1 MKHAVWIMNYPAV
14 RTMSEAVDFAVAAE
28 EGGWDGVFVSDSIT
42 DGTTD
47 PWVTLGAI
55 AARTERVALGT
66 WITGPA
72 TYKPWRLA
80 LATASLDQLSDGR
93 LLLGVGLGVGR
104 DYDRFGDEATPR
116 ERARRYDEALE
127 VMTLLWS
134 GEAVTFDGEFFRL
147 DDVKLPIV
155 PKQQPRVPIA
165 VAGWWPNRKP
175 FERAARW
182 DGTMPYWP
190 ALLGGEVGPEGQT
203 STGTIEGELRDLMEL
218 YASIADDVGEVV
230 IPRERRDDPDYDAL
244 AEEVGATW
252 LLTSYRMDLD
262 EVRTGPPR

>member
-1 MKHAVWIMNYPAV
+1 MRHAVWVMNYPAV

-72 TYKPWRLA
+72 TYRPWRLA

-116 ERARRYDEALE
+116 ERARQYDEALE

-134 GEAVTFDGEFFRL
+134 GEPVSFDGEFYRL
-147 DDVKLPIV
+147 DDVTLPIV
-155 PKQQPRVPIA
+155 PKQHPRVPIA
-165 VAGWWPNRKP
+165 VAGWWPNRRP
-175 FERAARW
+175 FERASRW

-190 ALLGGEVGPEGQT
+190 ALLDGAVGPEGQT
-203 STGTIEGELRDLMEL
+203 STGTIEGELRELMDF
-218 YASIADDVGEVV
+218 YVSIADDAGEVV
-230 IPRERRDDPDYDAL
+230 IPRQERDDPDYDAL

-262 EVRTGPPR
+262 EVRAGPPR